1 MKNKLLLYLILLA
14 LSEFYLTGCKT
25 KNEQT
30 KSENTQFCLTDSMMK
45 IIQLDE
51 VKEGNVE
58 NELSLAGKIQAVPSK
73 NIKIYPLISG
83 IVKKLYVEIGDYVEE
98 GQALAEII
106 SSDVAEFEKE
116 LADAE
121 ANLQIAQKNLNVAKD
136 MYESKLISE
145 KEYINSQK
153 ELEKA
158 QAELKRLNSI
168 FSIYHINETG
178 TYTLKSPIS
187 GYIITKNITAGMQI
201 RSDNPDEMLTIAD
214 ISKLWVVA
222 NVYESD
228 MHKIKVGQK
237 VAVQTIAYPDTVFY
251 GQIDKIFEMLDPV
264 TRTMKIAIELNNKN
278 NLLKPEMY
286 ARVKVYFTDK
296 ITLPYLSQSGV
307 IFDNGKYFAVIY
319 KDKCN
324 IDVREIEIERK
335 TSDKIF
341 VKSGIQKG
349 EKYITKNNLLVFD
362 AIMEN

>member
-1 MKNKLLLYLILLA
+1 
-14 LSEFYLTGCKT
+14 
-25 KNEQT
+25 
-30 KSENTQFCLTDSMMK
+30 
-45 IIQLDE
+45 
-51 VKEGNVE
+51 
-58 NELSLAGKIQAVPSK
+58 
-73 NIKIYPLISG
+73 
-83 IVKKLYVEIGDYVEE
+83 
-98 GQALAEII
+98 
-106 SSDVAEFEKE
+106 
-116 LADAE
+116 
-121 ANLQIAQKNLNVAKD
+121 

-264 TRTMKIAIELNNKN
+264 TRTMKIAVELNNKN

-341 VKSGIQKG
+341 VKSGIQNG